1 MLIRVTVINF
11 QRELLMTL
19 NGNCSILSVLLFNVM
34 QCNVIWIYQYSAIS
48 KSSVALTTLAGRLA
62 RLVVAQFTVY
72 EVTELS
78 TPEMNVNL
86 QWTMVNVYQY
96 LLNLVLFS
104 RSYVIAFWYLL
115 GEVKKS
121 FNIFLWFGL
130 NWRIAF

>member
-19 NGNCSILSVLLFNVM
+19 SGNCSILSVLLFNVM

-78 TPEMNVNL
+78 APEMNVNL

-104 RSYVIAFWYLL
+104 RSYVIAF
-115 GEVKKS
+115 
-121 FNIFLWFGL
+121 
-130 NWRIAF
+130 